1 MVFKIQEDT
10 VDTRKQKTDS
20 QQREKKGEI
29 WQGPGFGTRRATQAE
44 SSNEL
49 LDLRRQNW

>member
-29 WQGPGFGTRRATQAE
+29 
-44 SSNEL
+44 
-49 LDLRRQNW
+49 